1 MKTQNYPATQTIP
14 VKHMA
19 KALGSPIRW
28 AILAELS
35 DGQPGMVLAI
45 AKKLNLPAVTVS
57 QHMGVLRRAGVV
69 VAGLGRL
76 YTIAPPFLAD
86 AAQGQL
92 DFGCCL
98 LRLKESAGPPA
109 A

>member
-1 MKTQNYPATQTIP
+1 MKTQNYLAIQTIP
-14 VKHMA
+14 VKDMA

-28 AILAELS
+28 AILGELS

-69 VAGLGRL
+69 VVGLGGL
-76 YTIAPPFLAD
+76 YTIAPQFMAD
-86 AAQGQL
+86 AAQGHL
-92 DFGCCL
+92 DFGLCL
-98 LRLKESAGPPA
+98 LRLKKSDEPTT
-109 A
+109 